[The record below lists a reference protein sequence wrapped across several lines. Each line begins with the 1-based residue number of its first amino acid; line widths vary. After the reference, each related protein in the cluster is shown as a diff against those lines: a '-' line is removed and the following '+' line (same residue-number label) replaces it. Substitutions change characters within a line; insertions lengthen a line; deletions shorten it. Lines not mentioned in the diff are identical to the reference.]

1 MFSNYKQ
8 QKNEHRKT
16 FGLKVLLYLYYML
29 LFIFIIHSNTIIMNV
44 SNDNMKLSQKIII
57 FETKMKR
64 MAGGTTIYV

>member
-8 QKNEHRKT
+8 QKNEHRKA

-29 LFIFIIHSNTIIMNV
+29 LFTFIIHSNTIIMNV
-44 SNDNMKLSQKIII
+44 SNDNMKLSQKLIIY
-57 FETKMKR
+57 ETKMKR